1 MNIYDVFIYNRE
13 ENGLLYG
20 YDSNYRLDRHVI
32 QALLPQNC
40 PSLAGKPKLIF
51 VQACQGS
58 ETDDGAMVVAK
69 TIAKGASFIIF
80 GSNIFIT
87 KTFIFL
93 CYWIKKSN
101 NVHFY
106 SFIGQR
112 SRHTSTDGASEYN
125 SNVYCIPNYAD
136 LMVFQASYH
145 GHYSFRSSSGSWFI
159 QTLCKEVN

>member
-1 MNIYDVFIYNRE
+1 MKPVNICEVSIYNRE

-69 TIAKGASFIIF
+69 SIAKG
-80 GSNIFIT
+80 N
-87 KTFIFL
+87 
-93 CYWIKKSN
+93 
-101 NVHFY
+101 
-106 SFIGQR
+106 
-112 SRHTSTDGASEYN
+112 
-125 SNVYCIPNYAD
+125 
-136 LMVFQASYH
+136 
-145 GHYSFRSSSGSWFI
+145 
-159 QTLCKEVN
+159 

>member
-1 MNIYDVFIYNRE
+1 MNIYEISIYHRE

-69 TIAKGASFIIF
+69 SIAKG
-80 GSNIFIT
+80 N
-87 KTFIFL
+87 
-93 CYWIKKSN
+93 
-101 NVHFY
+101 
-106 SFIGQR
+106 
-112 SRHTSTDGASEYN
+112 
-125 SNVYCIPNYAD
+125 
-136 LMVFQASYH
+136 
-145 GHYSFRSSSGSWFI
+145 
-159 QTLCKEVN
+159 

>member
-1 MNIYDVFIYNRE
+1 MNIYDVSISNRE

-69 TIAKGASFIIF
+69 SIAKGNKSCYFT
-80 GSNIFIT
+80 SKLPNSTLLKLLVCSLNIT
-87 KTFIFL
+87 
-93 CYWIKKSN
+93 
-101 NVHFY
+101 
-106 SFIGQR
+106 
-112 SRHTSTDGASEYN
+112 
-125 SNVYCIPNYAD
+125 
-136 LMVFQASYH
+136 
-145 GHYSFRSSSGSWFI
+145 
-159 QTLCKEVN
+159 